1 MDFTDMLSPEEQLFL
16 AREGDDENAAAQAAD
31 LEARRLRCER
41 ILKKVT
47 QILTGDELAA
57 LRYECGLDAR

>member
-1 MDFTDMLSPEEQLFL
+1 MEFVDMLSPEEQLVL
-16 AREGDDENAAAQAAD
+16 AREGDDDMAAAQAAD
-31 LEARRLRCER
+31 IEARRLRCER

-47 QILTGDELAA
+47 QILTDDELAA